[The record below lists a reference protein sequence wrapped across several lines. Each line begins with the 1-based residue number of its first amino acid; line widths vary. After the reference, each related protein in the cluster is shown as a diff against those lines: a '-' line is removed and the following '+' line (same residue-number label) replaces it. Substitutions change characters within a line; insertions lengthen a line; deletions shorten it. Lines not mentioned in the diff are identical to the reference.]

1 MPDVAISCQTT
12 GDPHVATLLGMTLS
26 LSSCLAPRFRAIRRL
41 FAKKEKKLSFYSEIR
56 FFIYKFVPLF
66 VIVP

>member
-26 LSSCLAPRFRAIRRL
+26 LSSCLAPPVLGL
-41 FAKKEKKLSFYSEIR
+41 FGDYL
-56 FFIYKFVPLF
+56 
-66 VIVP
+66 